1 MLFNFNAWDNLKEIR
16 DSVYDGTYTIDKYY
30 IFYVYE
36 PKKRM
41 IMSIKFKHRVVQWA
55 IYRVIN
61 PMLIK
66 GYIKDSYGCIP
77 ERGPLTAMFRLKYW
91 LEQVNRKDE
100 QWYYLKLDISKYFYR
115 ISHRILKK
123 ILAKK
128 IKDQRLLKLLESIID
143 CKHTPFGL
151 PPGRSPGEVPLE
163 ERLFD
168 VGMPIGNLLSQV
180 FANVYLDALD
190 QFCKRE
196 LQIHCYVRYMDDV
209 IILSSSKAQLQEWKV
224 RIASFLETELEL
236 QLNNKTCIRPIN
248 QRAYKKFRQAG
259 MTAAGACGLIGNLEA
274 ESDGFYTNR
283 VEYLCLKRLKEN
295 GKVYTDTTYTAAID
309 SGKISCEEFLHPL
322 SGKQYGYGLAQ
333 WTSPGRKSGLWNFA
347 KQRGVSIADED
358 MQLDF
363 LLKELRESYSP
374 VLAILKSATTIR
386 QASDVVLKKFEIPAN
401 TGESVCESRAAR
413 GQKFYN
419 DYAKEE
425 KIVSVKISNCGHDEN
440 GHYAGGQAGDQT
452 GTEYQIINWYNRPW
466 LCVLRFE
473 DQEVAALIAEM
484 ATQAANNNMIGYDQ
498 GTAGN
503 SNDRYTFW
511 EQLAANGYDPSKIK
525 KPCETDC
532 SQSTASIVK
541 AVGYRLN
548 KPKLK
553 AVSIYLTTY
562 NMRSAFKTAGAKVL
576 TDQKYLTSGTCLKP
590 GDILLNDNHHVAI
603 AVSGDASFNAT
614 PAKKNY
620 LEKGDSGSEV
630 TTMQKMLIKVG
641 YSCGSAGADGDFG
654 SGTDE
659 ALRKFQKDNGLVVD
673 GQYGT
678 NSKAKLTALYNKKVG
693 TTTSTK
699 KDVTTVAKEVIAGKW
714 GSGDERK
721 KKLTAAGYNYDTV
734 QKKVNELLKASTK
747 KSVAEV
753 AKEVVSGKWG
763 NGADRKKKLE
773 AAGYNYAE
781 VQKEVNKLLK

>member
-1 MLFNFNAWDNLKEIR
+1 MDKQNITVLRKILYAVESGNQIYGEQDYAAFAEVGANCSNEKAITIGAGQWYADEAKELLYRIQRGNPKLFKDMDTENLEADLLKK
-16 DSVYDGTYTIDKYY
+16 SWATYA
-30 IFYVYE
+30 V
-36 PKKRM
+36 
-41 IMSIKFKHRVVQWA
+41 S
-55 IYRVIN
+55 
-61 PMLIK
+61 
-66 GYIKDSYGCIP
+66 KDSAKGRLIISIISMELGKKCQDQYMEDQIAAYAKSIEKTYGTMPDSAMMECINIHHQGG
-77 ERGPLTAMFRLKYW
+77 ESALK
-91 LEQVNRKDE
+91 R
-100 QWYYLKLDISKYFYR
+100 
-115 ISHRILKK
+115 
-123 ILAKK
+123 ILAKTVKPYTADK
-128 IKDQRLLKLLESIID
+128 I
-143 CKHTPFGL
+143 
-151 PPGRSPGEVPLE
+151 
-163 ERLFD
+163 
-168 VGMPIGNLLSQV
+168 
-180 FANVYLDALD
+180 
-190 QFCKRE
+190 
-196 LQIHCYVRYMDDV
+196 
-209 IILSSSKAQLQEWKV
+209 
-224 RIASFLETELEL
+224 
-236 QLNNKTCIRPIN
+236 
-248 QRAYKKFRQAG
+248 
-259 MTAAGACGLIGNLEA
+259 
-274 ESDGFYTNR
+274 YT
-283 VEYLCLKRLKEN
+283 VLCLDP
-295 GKVYTDTTYTAAID
+295 TDPVQNQVGDYID
-309 SGKISCEEFLHPL
+309 RQKAVISMI
-322 SGKQYGYGLAQ
+322 
-333 WTSPGRKSGLWNFA
+333 RKYA
-347 KQRGVSIADED
+347 V
-358 MQLDF
+358 
-363 LLKELRESYSP
+363 
-374 VLAILKSATTIR
+374 
-386 QASDVVLKKFEIPAN
+386 
-401 TGESVCESRAAR
+401 TGEN
-413 GQKFYN
+413 QKG
-419 DYAKEE
+419 ETTMG
-425 KIVSVKISNCGHDEN
+425 VKISNCGHDEN
-440 GHYAGGQAGDQT
+440 GRYAGGQAGDQT

-603 AVSGDASFNAT
+603 AVSGDASSNAT

-620 LEKGDSGSEV
+620 LEKGDTGSEV
-630 TTMQKMLIKVG
+630 TTMQKRLIKVG
-641 YSCGSAGADGDFG
+641 YSCGAAGADGDFG
-654 SGTDE
+654 SDTDS
-659 ALRKFQKDNGLVVD
+659 ALRKFQKDNGLTVD

-693 TTTSTK
+693 TTTSNK

-734 QKKVNELLKASTK
+734 QKKVNELLKASAK
-747 KSVAEV
+747 KSVAEI

>member
-1 MLFNFNAWDNLKEIR
+1 M
-16 DSVYDGTYTIDKYY
+16 
-30 IFYVYE
+30 
-36 PKKRM
+36 
-41 IMSIKFKHRVVQWA
+41 
-55 IYRVIN
+55 
-61 PMLIK
+61 
-66 GYIKDSYGCIP
+66 
-77 ERGPLTAMFRLKYW
+77 
-91 LEQVNRKDE
+91 
-100 QWYYLKLDISKYFYR
+100 
-115 ISHRILKK
+115 
-123 ILAKK
+123 
-128 IKDQRLLKLLESIID
+128 
-143 CKHTPFGL
+143 
-151 PPGRSPGEVPLE
+151 
-163 ERLFD
+163 
-168 VGMPIGNLLSQV
+168 
-180 FANVYLDALD
+180 
-190 QFCKRE
+190 
-196 LQIHCYVRYMDDV
+196 
-209 IILSSSKAQLQEWKV
+209 
-224 RIASFLETELEL
+224 
-236 QLNNKTCIRPIN
+236 
-248 QRAYKKFRQAG
+248 
-259 MTAAGACGLIGNLEA
+259 
-274 ESDGFYTNR
+274 
-283 VEYLCLKRLKEN
+283 
-295 GKVYTDTTYTAAID
+295 
-309 SGKISCEEFLHPL
+309 
-322 SGKQYGYGLAQ
+322 
-333 WTSPGRKSGLWNFA
+333 
-347 KQRGVSIADED
+347 
-358 MQLDF
+358 
-363 LLKELRESYSP
+363 
-374 VLAILKSATTIR
+374 
-386 QASDVVLKKFEIPAN
+386 
-401 TGESVCESRAAR
+401 
-413 GQKFYN
+413 
-419 DYAKEE
+419 
-425 KIVSVKISNCGHDEN
+425 SVKISNCGHDEN
-440 GHYAGGQAGDQT
+440 GRYAGGQAGDQT

-473 DQEVAALIAEM
+473 DQKVAALIAEM

-603 AVSGDASFNAT
+603 AVSGDASSNAT

-734 QKKVNELLKASTK
+734 QKKVNELLKTSTK

>member
-1 MLFNFNAWDNLKEIR
+1 MAEEQGKGIQQIEGCEVIYDMGSGLVIAKVPLDKVKEQDINARIMKNEMQDQLTANIKKRGQLESLPLFVLVDGKLEIISGHHRVKSARAAEMKEIIAIVDVSGLSR
-16 DSVYDGTYTIDKYY
+16 SKIAAKQLAHNAISGFDDDSTLREIVKMIDDVDDMIESFVGKE
-30 IFYVYE
+30 IMEE
-36 PKKRM
+36 P
-41 IMSIKFKHRVVQWA
+41 
-55 IYRVIN
+55 
-61 PMLIK
+61 
-66 GYIKDSYGCIP
+66 
-77 ERGPLTAMFRLKYW
+77 
-91 LEQVNRKDE
+91 LEQYDKMLSPAVQFDFKNVT
-100 QWYYLKLDISKYFYR
+100 F
-115 ISHRILKK
+115 
-123 ILAKK
+123 
-128 IKDQRLLKLLESIID
+128 
-143 CKHTPFGL
+143 TFL
-151 PPGRSPGEVPLE
+151 P
-163 ERLFD
+163 
-168 VGMPIGNLLSQV
+168 
-180 FANVYLDALD
+180 
-190 QFCKRE
+190 
-196 LQIHCYVRYMDDV
+196 H
-209 IILSSSKAQLQEWKV
+209 
-224 RIASFLETELEL
+224 
-236 QLNNKTCIRPIN
+236 
-248 QRAYKKFRQAG
+248 KKFRQAG

-283 VEYLCLKRLKEN
+283 VEYLCLKRLKEK
-295 GKVYTDTTYTAAID
+295 GKVYTHATYTAAID

-333 WTSPGRKSGLWNFA
+333 WTSPGRKSGLWNFV

-440 GHYAGGQAGDQT
+440 GRYAGGQAGDQT

-553 AVSIYLTTY
+553 AVSVYLTTY

-603 AVSGDASFNAT
+603 AVSGDASSNAT

-620 LEKGDSGSEV
+620 LEKGDTGSEV
-630 TTMQKMLIKVG
+630 TAMQKMLIKVG
-641 YSCGSAGADGDFG
+641 YSCGAAGADGDFG
-654 SGTDE
+654 SDTDS
-659 ALRKFQKDNGLVVD
+659 ALRKFQKDNGLTVD

-693 TTTSTK
+693 TTTSNK

-734 QKKVNELLKASTK
+734 QKKVNELLKTRTK

>member
-1 MLFNFNAWDNLKEIR
+1 
-16 DSVYDGTYTIDKYY
+16 
-30 IFYVYE
+30 
-36 PKKRM
+36 
-41 IMSIKFKHRVVQWA
+41 MSI
-55 IYRVIN
+55 
-61 PMLIK
+61 
-66 GYIKDSYGCIP
+66 
-77 ERGPLTAMFRLKYW
+77 
-91 LEQVNRKDE
+91 
-100 QWYYLKLDISKYFYR
+100 
-115 ISHRILKK
+115 
-123 ILAKK
+123 
-128 IKDQRLLKLLESIID
+128 
-143 CKHTPFGL
+143 
-151 PPGRSPGEVPLE
+151 
-163 ERLFD
+163 
-168 VGMPIGNLLSQV
+168 
-180 FANVYLDALD
+180 NVEAE
-190 QFCKRE
+190 K
-196 LQIHCYVRYMDDV
+196 
-209 IILSSSKAQLQEWKV
+209 
-224 RIASFLETELEL
+224 
-236 QLNNKTCIRPIN
+236 
-248 QRAYKKFRQAG
+248 RAYKKFRQAG

-603 AVSGDASFNAT
+603 AVSGDASSNAT

-630 TTMQKMLIKVG
+630 TAMQKMLIKVG

-773 AAGYNYAE
+773 AAGYNYFE